1 MRQPLSGPPAHVS
14 LLQATPPTTVP
25 GARPGS
31 TRPLL
36 ISLGCC
42 LPPPQTQAR
51 PLGLLVGKT
60 SMVKSVTQSRWE
72 FGSSTKRA
80 RLHARHPHQAVPKI
94 LSSFFRTCEISVPAH
109 LSSRSK
115 CSPALL
121 GPLPCLTL

>member
-1 MRQPLSGPPAHVS
+1 MRQPLPGPPAHVS

-31 TRPLL
+31 TCPLL

-60 SMVKSVTQSRWE
+60 SMVKSVTQSCWE
-72 FGSSTKRA
+72 FGSLTKRA

-94 LSSFFRTCEISVPAH
+94 LSSFFRT
-109 LSSRSK
+109 
-115 CSPALL
+115 
-121 GPLPCLTL
+121 